1 MGHPHVIAGKP
12 SSAKNMQTP
21 AEDNDRTL
29 LRRPVA
35 PGIAADVPMVD
46 PRHIGEFGAINPLIG
61 AANPLLMMVPVLR
74 TASVPTDVSGLRA
87 RLIEMVKGFDAT
99 CLGLSLPDDQRNI
112 ARYAVCTVL
121 DEAIQM
127 TPWGGTANWAQQS
140 LLIHFFKENW
150 GGEKFFQIL
159 DKMSETPSKF
169 GPLLELFYVCLSLG
183 FMGRFQMAG
192 PAGRQ
197 AVGDLRDRLYILVR
211 QGGGEP
217 ERNLSSA
224 WKGLSIEARGF
235 KGFWAFGLTVG
246 LVSLL
251 SLGTFAGLAYA
262 LGGHFSG
269 LGLHQLALKQ
279 TPLAVAAAVPA
290 SKPRLAQL
298 LAPEIESK
306 QVQVRDMALESVVT
320 LLGETLFESGS
331 AAPKGQSTAVLNRV
345 AEALDQVEGQ
355 ILVTGH
361 TDNTPTR
368 TLRYANN
375 FELSRE
381 RAENA
386 RRILAAKLK
395 DSARITSEGRGD
407 TEPVAGKGTVAG
419 NDSAEKRALNRRVE
433 ITLRVSSPAQ

>member
-1 MGHPHVIAGKP
+1 
-12 SSAKNMQTP
+12 MQIP
-21 AEDNDRTL
+21 VDDNDRTM
-29 LRRPVA
+29 LRRPVKSA
-35 PGIAADVPMVD
+35 VSADAPMVD
-46 PRHIGEFGAINPLIG
+46 LRQIGEFGAINPLIG
-61 AANPLLMMVPVLR
+61 AANPLLMMVPLLR
-74 TASVPTDVSGLRA
+74 TASVPSDVFGLRA
-87 RLIEMVKGFDAT
+87 RLIEMVKSFDAA

-112 ARYAVCTVL
+112 ARYAICTVL

-159 DKMSETPSKF
+159 DKMSETPGKF
-169 GPLLELFYVCLSLG
+169 VPLLELFYVCLSLG
-183 FMGRFQMAG
+183 FMGRFQLAG
-192 PAGRQ
+192 AAGRQ
-197 AVGDLRDRLYILVR
+197 AVADLRDRLYLLIR

-224 WKGLSIEARGF
+224 WRGLAIEARRF
-235 KGFWAFGLTVG
+235 KGFWTFGLTVG
-246 LVSLL
+246 LVSLV
-251 SLGTFAGLAYA
+251 SLAAFAGFAYA
-262 LGGHFSG
+262 LGGHFSN
-269 LGLHQLALKQ
+269 LGLDQLALKQ
-279 TPLAVAAAVPA
+279 TPLVVVAAVPA

-306 QVQVRDMALESVVT
+306 KVQVRDMALESVVT

-331 AAPKGQSTAVLNRV
+331 AALKGQSTAVLNKV
-345 AEALDQVEGQ
+345 AEALDQVEGR

-361 TDNTPTR
+361 TDNVPTR

-386 RRILAAKLK
+386 RRVLAARLK
-395 DSARITSEGRGD
+395 DSTRITSEGRGD
-407 TEPVAGKGTVAG
+407 TEPVSGKDTAAG

-433 ITLRVSSPAQ
+433 ITLRVSSPVQ